1 LLTVDWNWLKDYA
14 AGKASDA
21 IGQPLTIT
29 GDIDIDL
36 AFKPKVRIEGIR
48 IDNADWS
55 PENRTCSNCPYSPFR
70 LICLSFSRGHLVLP
84 ELDLS
89 EPTVRLERSERG
101 QLNWAALNFSDTTAQ
116 KPERGERQA
125 DNLPTLGHLRLR
137 DARFVYHDYATREE
151 VTSSVAVLTATTTG
165 EEQSLDVKGRGQIAV
180 KPLQLTLNTDSLAD
194 LET

>member
-1 LLTVDWNWLKDYA
+1 
-14 AGKASDA
+14 
-21 IGQPLTIT
+21 
-29 GDIDIDL
+29 
-36 AFKPKVRIEGIR
+36 
-48 IDNADWS
+48 
-55 PENRTCSNCPYSPFR
+55 
-70 LICLSFSRGHLVLP
+70 LP

-151 VTSSVAVLTATTTG
+151 VTSSVAELTATTTG
-165 EEQSLDVKGRGQIAV
+165 EEQTLDVKGSGQFAD
-180 KPLQLTLNTDSLAD
+180 KPLQLTLHTDSLAD
-194 LET
+194 WETGTSVVQGPLRHPSVSTNVGEALLSLATPVETAVAEPADCQGLVEQTRQETSSSKP